1 MCECTGAPK
10 ASENEK
16 DAEESAVDKHL
27 MCVTFLFDFFSNSIP
42 RSKIN
47 KNIHC
52 INVSVHW
59 LVM

>member
-1 MCECTGAPK
+1 MCDCTGAPK

-27 MCVTFLFDFFSNSIP
+27 MCVMFLFDFFFFFFCNSTP

-47 KNIHC
+47 KKKYT
-52 INVSVHW
+52 VSK
-59 LVM
+59 LY